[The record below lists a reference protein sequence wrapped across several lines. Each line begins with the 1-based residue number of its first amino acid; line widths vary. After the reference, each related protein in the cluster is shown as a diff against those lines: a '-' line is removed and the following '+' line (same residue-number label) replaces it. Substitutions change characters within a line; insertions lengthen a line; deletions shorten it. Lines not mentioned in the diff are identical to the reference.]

1 VSEGERGEAGWT
13 CAGASTDF
21 QTGDFSGAQQKRSLE
36 RRRLRHGFEQMGL
49 NRIEALVYPENA
61 ASLRVLERRGF
72 PQEGLLRQSI
82 CQAAVYYDHWL
93 LALPKLVAAF
103 ALAARTPWVLDHDV
117 ALATDFERSLLDFKS
132 SALGHAVLRDEGMP
146 AELQAIAP
154 QPRSLLERV

>member
-1 VSEGERGEAGWT
+1 MPPRCVCW
-13 CAGASTDF
+13 
-21 QTGDFSGAQQKRSLE
+21 SGGGFRRKGCSGSPFAKR
-36 RRRLRHGFEQMGL
+36 R
-49 NRIEALVYPENA
+49 
-61 ASLRVLERRGF
+61 
-72 PQEGLLRQSI
+72 
-82 CQAAVYYDHWL
+82 YDHWL

-154 QPRSLLERV
+154 QLRSLLERV